1 MRKVKLYAL
10 GFIYTNLIWAFLF
23 ILLDKPVIPNPV
35 DVYASFSSFF
45 QDGLAVH
52 MFVSLFRI
60 FAGIAISLMLG
71 ITIGYLM
78 TQSNKWSRVLT
89 PLVYFTYPIPKT
101 ALLPIIMILFGLGD
115 CSKVILIVLIINFQ
129 VIVTVRDGILNI
141 SKEYIDCANNYGA
154 SRMQTF
160 WFVILPS
167 VLPEVLTSIRLSIGT
182 ALAVLFFAEGYG
194 TSMGLGYF
202 ILDAWS
208 IIDYEKMFR
217 GIIVLGLVG
226 VSLFIIIDWLEN
238 RILDWR

>member
-1 MRKVKLYAL
+1 
-10 GFIYTNLIWAFLF
+10 
-23 ILLDKPVIPNPV
+23 
-35 DVYASFSSFF
+35 
-45 QDGLAVH
+45 
-52 MFVSLFRI
+52 MFVSLYRI
-60 FAGIAISLMLG
+60 FAGIAISLVLG
-71 ITIGYLM
+71 IPIGYLM
-78 TQSNKWSRVLT
+78 TQSNIWSSVLT
-89 PLVYFTYPIPKT
+89 PFVYFTYPVPKT
-101 ALLPIIMILFGLGD
+101 TLLPIIMILFGLGD
-115 CSKVILIVLIINFQ
+115 CSKITLIALILIFQ

-167 VLPEVLTSIRLSIGT
+167 ILPEVLTSIRLSIGT

-208 IIDYEKMFR
+208 IIDYVKMFR
-217 GIIVLGLVG
+217 GILVLGLAG

-238 RILDWR
+238 RLLDWR

>member
-1 MRKVKLYAL
+1 MKKLKLYAL
-10 GFIYTNLIWAFLF
+10 GFIYTNLIWAFLS
-23 ILLDKPVIPNPV
+23 ILLNKPVIPNPIE
-35 DVYASFSSFF
+35 VYASFSLFF
-45 QDGLAVH
+45 QDGLSVH
-52 MFVSLFRI
+52 MLISLFRI
-60 FAGIAISLMLG
+60 FAGISISLVLG

-78 TQSNKWSRVLT
+78 TQSNKWSSVLT

-101 ALLPIIMILFGLGD
+101 ALLPIIMILFGIGD
-115 CSKVILIVLIINFQ
+115 CSKVILIVLIIVFQ

-208 IIDYEKMFR
+208 IIDYVKMFR
-217 GIIVLGLVG
+217 GILVLGLVG
-226 VSLFIIIDWLEN
+226 VLLFIIIDWLEN
-238 RILDWR
+238 RLLDWR